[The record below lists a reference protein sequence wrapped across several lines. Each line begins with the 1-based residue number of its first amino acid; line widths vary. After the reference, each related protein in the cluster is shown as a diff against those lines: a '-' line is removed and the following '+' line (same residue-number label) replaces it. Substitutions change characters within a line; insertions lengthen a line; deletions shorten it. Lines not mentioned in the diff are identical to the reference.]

1 MRRTTV
7 NLKTALKIRQT
18 FIIVFL
24 ILCGIILSIAAANAK
39 VRTTDK
45 HISSVRKQNK
55 RYANACEL
63 LKDKQNK
70 KEKKKVYK
78 NKYR

>member
-7 NLKTALKIRQT
+7 NLKTALRIRQT

-39 VRTTDK
+39 TRTSDK
-45 HISSVRKQNK
+45 HMSSVRKQNK
-55 RYANACEL
+55 RYANACQL
-63 LKDKQNK
+63 LEDKRNK
-70 KEKKKVYK
+70 KEKAKVHRY
-78 NKYR
+78 KYR